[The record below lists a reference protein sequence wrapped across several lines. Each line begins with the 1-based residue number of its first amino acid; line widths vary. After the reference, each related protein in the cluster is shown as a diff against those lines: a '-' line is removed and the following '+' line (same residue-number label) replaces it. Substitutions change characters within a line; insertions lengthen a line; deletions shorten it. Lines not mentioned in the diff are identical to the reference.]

1 VKDSI
6 LNKRAPAYF
15 MADQERGRRKGT
27 KGEPLSSE
35 LASARLFHTQTKKG
49 GNAKE
54 KKTKVRAIPE
64 RSPSVRSRSRI
75 KKTIKLKIAAV
86 ETSAVQ
92 TTIDQIQEE
101 LVKAS
106 LGYAMMDVMSDD
118 DLGRGPT
125 MTCQTINI
133 REINRKFLKQFSTQV
148 KGQGLA
154 NKEVANAIVVGVK
167 PRLIEKSSLAVMK
180 PGHYT
185 NVVKWTPAARND
197 GAEMVLYNG
206 NHRRTYMR
214 TSSNVV
220 IPYHQYLL
228 AKKDLAAPQD
238 EQTKTALGSALKT
251 TSDLVETHGKW
262 LVHFVNQGKQKIS
275 GRPPIHSD
283 ERPRFRHHT
292 AVRESSPPGAHIGQQ
307 RPHHQFARR
316 RG

>member
-1 VKDSI
+1 VKAKVRTKPAAKVKDSI

-15 MADQERGRRKGT
+15 MADQERGRRRGT

-54 KKTKVRAIPE
+54 KKT
-64 RSPSVRSRSRI
+64 
-75 KKTIKLKIAAV
+75 KTIKLKIAAV

-262 LVHFVNQGKQKIS
+262 LVHF
-275 GRPPIHSD
+275 
-283 ERPRFRHHT
+283 
-292 AVRESSPPGAHIGQQ
+292 
-307 RPHHQFARR
+307 
-316 RG
+316 